1 MTFLRRLCATSAV
14 DEMESRS
21 VADTQR
27 RVWARQAGAGWAK
40 GTVLKAGLKIDTY
53 SHSSLR
59 SQLIKP
65 GLPVLLWSRP
75 VADTSC
81 IQLGLQIT
89 QEHGGRSGGERAVQ
103 HPQTAASLSEP
114 RYNWAVVQVQLG
126 PQRKAMLVFSPHNTD
141 ITLTDLHMQNCEA
154 TGIPPQ
160 LTHSL

>member
-1 MTFLRRLCATSAV
+1 MSNR
-14 DEMESRS
+14 
-21 VADTQR
+21 
-27 RVWARQAGAGWAK
+27 AK
-40 GTVLKAGLKIDTY
+40 GTVLKAGLKIDTH
-53 SHSSLR
+53 SHASSLH

-65 GLPVLLWSRP
+65 GPACPIMESAYGRHFLRPARAAGNSR
-75 VADTSC
+75 TR
-81 IQLGLQIT
+81 
-89 QEHGGRSGGERAVQ
+89 GRSGGRQAVP
-103 HPQTAASLSEP
+103 HPPTAAWRSEP

>member
-1 MTFLRRLCATSAV
+1 M
-14 DEMESRS
+14 
-21 VADTQR
+21 
-27 RVWARQAGAGWAK
+27 
-40 GTVLKAGLKIDTY
+40 
-53 SHSSLR
+53 
-59 SQLIKP
+59 
-65 GLPVLLWSRP
+65 
-75 VADTSC
+75 ADTSC

-89 QEHGGRSGGERAVQ
+89 QERGGRSGGRQAVQ
-103 HPQTAASLSEP
+103 PPLTAAQLSQP